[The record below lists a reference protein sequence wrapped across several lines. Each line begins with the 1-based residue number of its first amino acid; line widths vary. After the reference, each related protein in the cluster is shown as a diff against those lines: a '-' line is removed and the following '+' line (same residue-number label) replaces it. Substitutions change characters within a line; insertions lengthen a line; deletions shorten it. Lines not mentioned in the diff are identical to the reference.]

1 MNLFVVPQWA
11 IMFSSVR
18 ATEVAVGNLL
28 AATFQ
33 TFLGAF
39 LFCGMLLV

>member
-1 MNLFVVPQWA
+1 MNLFVAPQWGK
-11 IMFSSVR
+11 MFSSVR

-33 TFLGAF
+33 TFLGTF
-39 LFCGMLLV
+39 